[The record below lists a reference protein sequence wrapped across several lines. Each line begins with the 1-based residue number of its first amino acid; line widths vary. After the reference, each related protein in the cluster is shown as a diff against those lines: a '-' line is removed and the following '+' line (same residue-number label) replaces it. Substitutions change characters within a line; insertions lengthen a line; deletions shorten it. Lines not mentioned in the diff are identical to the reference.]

1 MFPWLGITKLADT
14 TMMLPLAA
22 ACAVWMV
29 CGGAWRMAFWW
40 TLLFGLGLTVVAA
53 SKIAF
58 IGWGIGIQ
66 SLDFTGFSGHAM
78 RTTAVMPVL
87 FYLLSQKLPLRTR
100 TAGVILG
107 IALGVFIGI
116 SRLAVQVHSVSEVI
130 SGCLLGALVSI
141 GFIWTSRTLT
151 KPVLRRWLI
160 ALSLIVLIPVPMAKP
175 APTDHWLQVI
185 SLSLSGHKKPFERGF
200 SGTHHCC
207 EMETVRYVM
216 PSQPVSKTVHT
227 ATR

>member
-1 MFPWLGITKLADT
+1 
-14 TMMLPLAA
+14 
-22 ACAVWMV
+22 
-29 CGGAWRMAFWW
+29 MAFWW
-40 TLLFGLGLTVVAA
+40 TLLFGLGLTLVAV

-87 FYLLSQKLPLRTR
+87 FYLLSQKLPFLTR

-107 IALGVFIGI
+107 IALGVLIGI
-116 SRLAVQVHSVSEVI
+116 SRLAIQVHSVSEVV
-130 SGCLLGALVSI
+130 SGCLLGAMVSI
-141 GFIWTSRTLT
+141 GFIWISRTLT

-160 ALSLIVLIPVPMAKP
+160 ALSLIVLIPVPMANP
-175 APTDHWLQVI
+175 APTDHWLRII

-207 EMETVRYVM
+207 ESDTALYLT
-216 PSQPVSKTVHT
+216 PPKPVSKIVST